1 MNFKKPSILAVCILL
16 LASLSSACGTS
27 TMRGSGKMI
36 EDARQVSNFDKL
48 SLSGIGDLI
57 LTQGDQES
65 LRIEGEDNILAQID
79 TQVKDGTLVISPKDA
94 NWEESLRPTKRVVY
108 HLNMKNVHQL
118 ALTGVGSINI
128 GQLKT
133 DQLEILSSGVEGV
146 DIGNLSAKTLKVA
159 LRGEGHCNLA
169 GEVDSQQLELSGTG
183 QYNAT
188 KLQSQNA
195 AIDLSGAGSASVWV
209 EQSLTAD
216 LSGTGSLYYYGNPQI
231 DKTVTGIG
239 GLNDLGA
246 TAP

>member
-1 MNFKKPSILAVCILL
+1 MNFKKTSILAVCILL
-16 LASLSSACGTS
+16 LASLSSACGAS
-27 TMRGSGKMI
+27 TVRGSGKMI

-57 LTQGDQES
+57 LIQGDQES

-94 NWEESLRPTKRVVY
+94 NWEETLQPTKRVVY
-108 HLNMKNVHQL
+108 HLNMKTVHQL
-118 ALTGVGSINI
+118 ELTGVGSINI

-146 DIGNLSAKTLKVA
+146 DIGNLSAKTLEVA
-159 LRGEGHCNLA
+159 LRGEGQCNLA
-169 GEVDSQQLELSGTG
+169 GEIDSQQVELSGTG
-183 QYNAT
+183 QYNAA
-188 KLQSQNA
+188 KLQSQKT

-209 EQSLTAD
+209 EQSLTAN

-231 DKTVTGIG
+231 DKTVTGVG
-239 GLNDLGA
+239 GINDLGA